1 MNSALTDNSLRIGNY
16 YVLCY
21 LREKICIFFSSGWR
35 RLSPLALV
43 VLAGTGLT
51 SSDVMAA
58 FISPVGAGQLGN
70 QLRQE
75 AESTPPAPVAPS
87 LSLPAGEKGVASAP
101 QSDTR
106 VTLTQVSFT
115 GDVALPGIRGI
126 IPSELHNVVEPWLG
140 RPVAFVDLQSMAD
153 AVTQYYR
160 SRGVLLARAILPPQT
175 IKDGILMMQ
184 VIPGKYDNAA
194 VNNSSELKYSQ
205 AVRMVSVNS
214 PAGAVVTKASLER
227 LALLLNEVPGVG
239 AQVALKSGALT
250 GTSALDIALGPG
262 KLFGGYVG
270 LDNQGDPTT
279 GRDRVMAGMYANELL
294 GYGDQ
299 LRVDLLDAYEK
310 SNLFNGSLDY
320 SLLAGGYGTRVGAN
334 YSHLNYHYNFL
345 QRGFNGYSDNWSLYV
360 SHPWIR
366 TARARVDV
374 RAEGGQ
380 QSLTDKYPADLNRGA
395 GNDGRKRISLGSVS
409 VAGSVADVPGG
420 VTGFSMKGTAGSL
433 NYRNDVARDMGFS
446 RELGSSGRFAR
457 LNYALNHDQQVWGP
471 FSVYAD
477 VNGQMANHNLDSS
490 QKYLLGGPGA
500 VRAYDIGAGSVDN
513 GTVATGE
520 VRWKHDIPVTGL
532 TRWLGESPSV
542 TVAAFYDQGWGEQYA
557 ENRNRV
563 SGSRITPDNHVNL
576 SGAGLY
582 TTVAEAGNYAL
593 TLTWA
598 HRTGN
603 ADPVSGLADRDRFW
617 VSAVKSF

>member
-1 MNSALTDNSLRIGNY
+1 MPSALNLNKVEY
-16 YVLCY
+16 FM
-21 LREKICIFFSSGWR
+21 IFSVTSRKGCRSSSVFSGR
-35 RLSPLALV
+35 LRLSPLAVL
-43 VLAGTGLT
+43 VLAGAGLT
-51 SSDVMAA
+51 SSGAMAA
-58 FISPVGAGQLGN
+58 FIPPTGAGQLGN

-75 AESTPPAPVAPS
+75 TESLPPAPVTPS
-87 LSLPAGEKGVASAP
+87 LSLPADEKGEARAPESAA
-101 QSDTR
+101 R
-106 VTLTQVSFT
+106 VTLKQVNFT
-115 GDVALPGIRGI
+115 GDVTVQDITPEALQK
-126 IPSELHNVVEPWLG
+126 VVASWLD
-140 RPVAFVDLQSMAD
+140 RPLSFSDLQLMTD

-160 SRGVLLARAILPPQT
+160 GRDALLARAVLPPQT
-175 IKDGILMMQ
+175 IKDGVLKVEI
-184 VIPGKYDNAA
+184 VPGKYDNAS
-194 VNNSSELKYSQ
+194 VSNSSALRDPQARRMVQ
-205 AVRMVSVNS
+205 AVA
-214 PAGAVVTKASLER
+214 PAGKVVTKASLER
-227 LALLLNEVPGVG
+227 MALLLGEIPGVD
-239 AQVALKSGALT
+239 AQVALASGSVT
-250 GTSALDIALGPG
+250 GTSAPDITLSPG
-262 KLFGGYVG
+262 KRFGGYVG

-279 GRDRVMAGMYANELL
+279 GRSRVMAGMYANELL

-320 SLLAGGYGTRVGAN
+320 SLLAGGYGTRIGVN
-334 YSHLNYHYNFL
+334 YSHLNYHYNFRQL
-345 QRGFNGYSDNWSLYV
+345 GFNGYSDNWNLYV
-360 SHPWIR
+360 THPWIR

-380 QSLTDKYPADLNRGA
+380 QSLTDKYPAGLYGST
-395 GNDGRKRISLGSVS
+395 GTEGRKQVSLGSLS

-420 VTGFSMKGTAGSL
+420 VTGFSVKGTTGNL
-433 NYRNDVARDMGFS
+433 EYRNDTARSMGFS
-446 RELGSSGRFAR
+446 RELGSSGHFAR

-471 FSVYAD
+471 FSVYAGL
-477 VNGQMANHNLDSS
+477 NGQLADHNLDSS

-500 VRAYDIGAGSVDN
+500 VRAYDIGAGSVDS

-520 VRWKHDIPVTGL
+520 VRWTHGIPATGM
-532 TRWLGESPSV
+532 TRWLGASPSV
-542 TVAAFYDQGWGEQYA
+542 TAAVFYDQGRGEQYT

-563 SGSRITPDNHVNL
+563 SGGRITPRNHVNL

-582 TTVAEAGNYAL
+582 ATVADAGNYAL

>member
-1 MNSALTDNSLRIGNY
+1 MRFPVIPRRGCRS
-16 YVLCY
+16 
-21 LREKICIFFSSGWR
+21 FSVFSDR
-35 RLSPLALV
+35 FHLSPLAVLV
-43 VLAGTGLT
+43 FIGAGLT
-51 SSDVMAA
+51 SVGAPAA
-58 FISPVGAGQLGN
+58 FLPPTGAGQLGN

-75 AESTPPAPVAPS
+75 AHTTQPAPSAPS
-87 LSLPAGEKGVASAP
+87 LSLPSGENGAARAP
-101 QSDTR
+101 KSDAR
-106 VTLTQVSFT
+106 VTLKQVSFT
-115 GDVALPGIRGI
+115 GDVAVRGVTQDAVQ
-126 IPSELHNVVEPWLG
+126 EVVSPWLN
-140 RPVAFVDLQSMAD
+140 RPVSFADLQAMTD
-153 AVTQYYR
+153 AVTQHYR
-160 SRGVLLARAILPPQT
+160 NRGVLLARAILPPQT
-175 IKDGILMMQ
+175 IKDGVLKIEI
-184 VIPGKYDNAA
+184 IPGKYDSASLSNTSA
-194 VNNSSELKYSQ
+194 LRDSQ
-205 AVRMVSVNS
+205 ATRMASVLAPTGS
-214 PAGAVVTKASLER
+214 VVTKAALER
-227 LALLLNEVPGVG
+227 MALVLGEVPGVD
-239 AQVALKSGALT
+239 AQVALKSGSLR
-250 GTSALDIALGPG
+250 GTSAPDITLVPG
-262 KLFGGYVG
+262 KRFGGYVG

-279 GRDRVMAGMYANELL
+279 GRSRVMAGMYANELL

-310 SNLFNGSLDY
+310 SNLFNGSIDY
-320 SLLAGGYGTRVGAN
+320 SLLAGGYGTRVGVN

-345 QRGFNGYSDNWSLYV
+345 QQGFNGYSDNWGLYV
-360 SHPWIR
+360 THPWIR

-380 QSLTDKYPADLNRGA
+380 QSLTDKYPAGLYGST
-395 GNDGRKRISLGSVS
+395 GTEGRKQVSLGSLS

-420 VTGFSMKGTAGSL
+420 VTGFSVKGTTGNL
-433 NYRNDVARDMGFS
+433 DYRNDTARDMGFS
-446 RELGSSGRFAR
+446 RELGSSGHFAR
-457 LNYALNHDQQVWGP
+457 LNWALNHDQQVWGP
-471 FSVYAD
+471 FSVYTG

-520 VRWKHDIPVTGL
+520 VRWKHDIPETGL
-532 TRWLGESPSV
+532 TRWLGALPSV

-563 SGSRITPDNHVNL
+563 SGGRITPDNHVNL

>member
-1 MNSALTDNSLRIGNY
+1 MRFSVTRRRGCHSSSVSSDRFRLSLLSALVFTGS
-16 YVLCY
+16 
-21 LREKICIFFSSGWR
+21 
-35 RLSPLALV
+35 
-43 VLAGTGLT
+43 GLT
-51 SSDVMAA
+51 STGVSAA
-58 FISPVGAGQLGN
+58 FLPPTGAGQLGN

-75 AESTPPAPVAPS
+75 AHITQPAPSAPS
-87 LSLPAGEKGVASAP
+87 LSLPSGEKGAVRAP
-101 QSDTR
+101 DSDAR
-106 VTLTQVSFT
+106 VTLKQVSFA
-115 GDVALPGIRGI
+115 GDVAVQGVTEDAVQEVI
-126 IPSELHNVVEPWLG
+126 SPWLN
-140 RPVAFVDLQSMAD
+140 RPVSFADLQAMAD
-153 AVTQYYR
+153 AVTQHYR
-160 SRGVLLARAILPPQT
+160 SRGVILARAILPPQT
-175 IKDGILMMQ
+175 IKDGVLKIEI
-184 VIPGKYDNAA
+184 IPGKYDKASFSNTSA
-194 VNNSSELKYSQ
+194 LRDSQ
-205 AVRMVSVNS
+205 ATLMVSS
-214 PAGAVVTKASLER
+214 LAPAGSVVTKAGLER
-227 LALLLNEVPGVG
+227 MALVLNEVPGVN
-239 AQVALKSGALT
+239 AQVALKSGSLR
-250 GTSALDIALGPG
+250 GTSAPDITLVPG
-262 KLFGGYVG
+262 KRFGGYVG

-279 GRDRVMAGMYANELL
+279 GRSRVMAGMYANELL

-310 SNLFNGSLDY
+310 SNLFNGSIDY

-334 YSHLNYHYNFL
+334 YSHLNYHYNFRQL
-345 QRGFNGYSDNWSLYV
+345 GFNGYSDNWNLYV
-360 SHPWIR
+360 THPWIR

-380 QSLTDKYPADLNRGA
+380 QSLTDKYPAGLYGTE
-395 GNDGRKRISLGSVS
+395 GRKQVSLGSLS

-420 VTGFSMKGTAGSL
+420 VTGFSVKGTTGNL
-433 NYRNDVARDMGFS
+433 DYRNDTARDMGFS
-446 RELGSSGRFAR
+446 RELGSSGHFAR
-457 LNYALNHDQQVWGP
+457 LNWALNHDQQVWGP
-471 FSVYAD
+471 FSVYAG

-520 VRWKHDIPVTGL
+520 VRWKHDIPETGL
-532 TRWLGESPSV
+532 TRWLGALPSV

-563 SGSRITPDNHVNL
+563 SGGRITPDNHVNL

>member
-1 MNSALTDNSLRIGNY
+1 MVFSITSRSGDGASPVSARRFRLSLSALL
-16 YVLCY
+16 VL
-21 LREKICIFFSSGWR
+21 SG
-35 RLSPLALV
+35 
-43 VLAGTGLT
+43 AGLYGGTA
-51 SSDVMAA
+51 MAA
-58 FISPVGAGQLGN
+58 FLPPPTGSGQLNN
-70 QLRQE
+70 QLRQQDRTVP
-75 AESTPPAPVAPS
+75 SAPVAPS
-87 LSLPAGEKGVASAP
+87 ISLPAGEHGSARAP
-101 QSDTR
+101 ESTAR
-106 VTLTQVSFT
+106 VTLKAVTFT
-115 GDVALPGIRGI
+115 GMAPVPGTH
-126 IPSELHNVVEPWLG
+126 SVTEASLQKVVTPWLN
-140 RPVAFVDLQSMAD
+140 RPLSFGELQAMTD
-153 AVTQYYR
+153 AVTRHYR
-160 SRGVLLARAILPPQT
+160 DHGALVARAILPPQT
-175 IKDGILMMQ
+175 IKGGVLTVK
-184 VIPGKYDNAA
+184 VIPGRYDKGSLS
-194 VNNSSELKYSQ
+194 NSSRLSDTQ
-205 AVRMVSVNS
+205 AARMVSAAV
-214 PAGAVVTKASLER
+214 PAGTVVTRGSLER
-227 LALLLNEVPGVG
+227 MALLLSEVPGVETK
-239 AQVALKSGALT
+239 VALKAGSQP
-250 GTSALDIALGPG
+250 GTSAPDVTLTPG
-262 KLFGGYVG
+262 KRVGGYVG

-279 GRDRVMAGMYANELL
+279 GRSRVMAGMYANELL

-310 SNLFNGSLDY
+310 SNLFNGSIDY
-320 SLLAGGYGTRVGAN
+320 SLLAGGYGTRVGVN

-345 QRGFNGYSDNWSLYV
+345 QQGFNGYSDNWGLYV
-360 SHPWIR
+360 THPWIR

-380 QSLTDKYPADLNRGA
+380 QSLTDKYPAGLYGST
-395 GNDGRKRISLGSVS
+395 GTEGRKQVSLGSLS

-420 VTGFSMKGTAGSL
+420 VTGFSVKGTTGNL
-433 NYRNDVARDMGFS
+433 DYRNDTARNMGFS
-446 RELGSSGRFAR
+446 RELGSSGHFSR
-457 LNYALNHDQQVWGP
+457 LNWALNHDQQVWGP
-471 FSVYAD
+471 FSVYTG

-500 VRAYDIGAGSVDN
+500 VRAYDIGAGAVSN

-520 VRWKHDIPVTGL
+520 VRWKHDVPATGL
-532 TRWLGESPSV
+532 TRWLGVSPSV

-582 TTVAEAGNYAL
+582 TTIAEAGDYAL

>member
-1 MNSALTDNSLRIGNY
+1 MVLSVTRRRESCSSSVFSVWPRI
-16 YVLCY
+16 
-21 LREKICIFFSSGWR
+21 
-35 RLSPLALV
+35 SPLVVL
-43 VLAGTGLT
+43 VLAGTGV
-51 SSDVMAA
+51 SGGVSAA
-58 FISPVGAGQLGN
+58 TFIPPVGAGQLGN

-75 AESTPPAPVAPS
+75 TDATPPAPVAPS
-87 LSLPAGEKGVASAP
+87 LSLPASEKGRDHAMENDA
-101 QSDTR
+101 R
-106 VTLTQVSFT
+106 ITLKQVNFT
-115 GDVALPGIRGI
+115 GDVTVQGITQG
-126 IPSELHNVVEPWLG
+126 SVEKVVIPWLG
-140 RPVAFVDLQSMAD
+140 RPVSFTDLQMMAD

-160 SRGVLLARAILPPQT
+160 SHGVLLARAILPPQT
-175 IKDGILMMQ
+175 VRDGALKVEI
-184 VIPGKYDNAA
+184 IPGRYDKASLSNG
-194 VNNSSELKYSQ
+194 SGLKDAQ
-205 AVRMVSVNS
+205 ATRMVSS
-214 PAGAVVTKASLER
+214 LAQAGNVVTKAGLER
-227 LALLLNEVPGVG
+227 LALLLSEVPGVD
-239 AQVALKSGALT
+239 AEVALKSGTLK
-250 GTSALDIALGPG
+250 GTSTPDITLSPG
-262 KLFGGYVG
+262 KRFGGYVG

-279 GRDRVMAGMYANELL
+279 GRSRVMAGVYANELL

-299 LRVDLLDAYEK
+299 FRVDLLDAYEK

-320 SLLAGGYGTRVGAN
+320 SLLVGGYGTRAGAS

-345 QRGFNGYSDNWSLYV
+345 QRGFNGYSDNWNLYV
-360 SHPWIR
+360 THPWIR

-380 QSLTDKYPADLNRGA
+380 QYLTDKYPAGFYDGTDNE
-395 GNDGRKRISLGSVS
+395 GRKQASLGSLS

-420 VTGFSMKGTAGSL
+420 VTGFSVKGTSGNL
-433 NYRNDVARDMGFS
+433 DYRDDTARKMGFS
-446 RELGSSGRFAR
+446 RELGSSGHFAR
-457 LNYALNHDQQVWGP
+457 LNYVLNHDQQVWGP
-471 FSVYAD
+471 FSVYAG
-477 VNGQMANHNLDSS
+477 VNGQLANHNLDSS

-520 VRWKHDIPVTGL
+520 VRWKHDIPATVL
-532 TRWLGESPSV
+532 TRWSGGTPSV
-542 TVAAFYDQGWGEQYA
+542 TLAAFYDQGWGEQYA
-557 ENRNRV
+557 ENRNQV
-563 SGSRITPDNHVNL
+563 SGGVITPHNHVNL

>member
-1 MNSALTDNSLRIGNY
+1 M
-16 YVLCY
+16 VLSVARRGGCY
-21 LREKICIFFSSGWR
+21 LSAAFSN
-35 RLSPLALV
+35 RLRFSPLAIL
-43 VLAGTGLT
+43 VLAGTGLV
-51 SSDVMAA
+51 SNGVMAA
-58 FISPVGAGQLGN
+58 FLPPTGAGQLGG

-75 AESTPPAPVAPS
+75 AETVPPAPVAPS
-87 LSLPAGEKGVASAP
+87 LSLPAGETGTVRGTEGAA
-101 QSDTR
+101 R
-106 VTLTQVSFT
+106 VSLKQINFT
-115 GDVALPGIRGI
+115 GDVTVKGVTPEALQK
-126 IPSELHNVVEPWLG
+126 VTAPWLG
-140 RPVAFVDLQSMAD
+140 RSLSFADLQAMTD

-160 SRGVLLARAILPPQT
+160 RKGVLLARAILPPQT
-175 IKDGILMMQ
+175 IKNGVLSVEI
-184 VIPGKYDNAA
+184 IPGRYDSASLSNDSALA
-194 VNNSSELKYSQ
+194 SPQ
-205 AVRMVSVNS
+205 AMRMVSATA
-214 PAGAVVTKASLER
+214 PAGTVVTKAGLER
-227 LALLLNEVPGVG
+227 LALLLGEVPGVD
-239 AQVALKSGALT
+239 AQVALKSGARQ
-250 GTSALDIALGPG
+250 GTSAADITLSPG
-262 KLFGGYVG
+262 KRFGGYVG

-279 GRDRVMAGMYANELL
+279 GRSRVMAGVYANELL

-299 LRVDLLDAYEK
+299 LRVDLLDAWEK

-320 SLLAGGYGTRVGAN
+320 SLLAGGYGTRIGAN

-345 QRGFNGYSDNWSLYV
+345 GRGFNGYSDNWGLYV
-360 SHPWIR
+360 THPWIR

-380 QSLTDKYPADLNRGA
+380 QYLTDKYPAGLYSGT
-395 GNDGRKRISLGSVS
+395 GNEGRKQVSLGSLS

-420 VTGFSMKGTAGSL
+420 VTGFSVKGTSGNL
-433 NYRNDVARDMGFS
+433 DFRNDIARNMGFS
-446 RELGSSGRFAR
+446 RELGSSGHFAR
-457 LNYALNHDQQVWGP
+457 LNYALNHDQRVWGP
-471 FSVYAD
+471 FSVYAG
-477 VNGQMANHNLDSS
+477 VSGQLANHNLDSS

-520 VRWKHDIPVTGL
+520 VRWTHGIPATGM
-532 TRWLGESPSV
+532 TRWLGVSPSV

-557 ENRNRV
+557 DNRNQT
-563 SGSRITPDNHVNL
+563 SGGVITPHNHVNL

-582 TTVAEAGNYAL
+582 TTVAEAGEYAL

>member
-1 MNSALTDNSLRIGNY
+1 M
-16 YVLCY
+16 VLSVARRDGCY
-21 LREKICIFFSSGWR
+21 LSSAFSDR
-35 RLSPLALV
+35 LRLSPLAIL
-43 VLAGTGLT
+43 VLAGAGLV
-51 SSDVMAA
+51 SNDVMAA
-58 FISPVGAGQLGN
+58 FLPPTGAGQLGG

-75 AESTPPAPVAPS
+75 AEAVPPAPVAPS
-87 LSLPAGEKGVASAP
+87 LSLPAGERGAARESESTA
-101 QSDTR
+101 R
-106 VTLTQVSFT
+106 VSLKQIDFT
-115 GDVALPGIRGI
+115 GDVAVKGVTPEILQK
-126 IPSELHNVVEPWLG
+126 VTATWLG
-140 RPVAFVDLQSMAD
+140 RPLSFADLQAMTD

-160 SRGVLLARAILPPQT
+160 RQGVLLARAILPPQT
-175 IKDGILMMQ
+175 IKDGVLSVEI
-184 VIPGKYDNAA
+184 IPGRYDSASLSNDSALT
-194 VNNSSELKYSQ
+194 SPQ
-205 AVRMVSVNS
+205 AMRMVSATA
-214 PAGAVVTKASLER
+214 PAGTVVTKAALER
-227 LALLLNEVPGVG
+227 LALLLGEVPGVG
-239 AQVALKSGALT
+239 AQVALKSGARQ
-250 GTSALDIALGPG
+250 GTSATDIILSPG
-262 KLFGGYVG
+262 KRFGGYIG

-279 GRDRVMAGMYANELL
+279 GRSRMMAGVYANELL

-299 LRVDLLDAYEK
+299 LRVDLLDAWEK

-320 SLLAGGYGTRVGAN
+320 SLLAGGYGTRVGVN

-345 QRGFNGYSDNWSLYV
+345 RRGFNGYSDNWNLYV
-360 SHPWIR
+360 THPWIR

-380 QSLTDKYPADLNRGA
+380 QYLTDKYPAGFYDGA
-395 GNDGRKRISLGSVS
+395 DNEGRKQVSLGSLS

-420 VTGFSMKGTAGSL
+420 VTGFSVKGTSGNL
-433 NYRNDVARDMGFS
+433 DYRNDTARKMGFS
-446 RELGSSGRFAR
+446 RELDSSGHFAR
-457 LNYALNHDQQVWGP
+457 LNYMLSHDQQVWGP
-471 FSVYAD
+471 FSVYAG
-477 VNGQMANHNLDSS
+477 VNGQLANHNLDSS

-520 VRWKHDIPVTGL
+520 VRWTHGIPATGMA
-532 TRWLGESPSV
+532 RWLGRAPSV

-557 ENRNRV
+557 DNRNRA
-563 SGSRITPDNHVNL
+563 SGGVITPHNHVNL
-576 SGAGLY
+576 SGTGLY

>member
-1 MNSALTDNSLRIGNY
+1 MR
-16 YVLCY
+16 
-21 LREKICIFFSSGWR
+21 FSVTCR
-35 RLSPLALV
+35 RGCHSSVSPGRFRLFPRAALV
-43 VLAGTGLT
+43 FAGAGLV
-51 SSDVMAA
+51 SAGASAA
-58 FISPVGAGQLGN
+58 FLPPTGAGQLGN

-75 AESTPPAPVAPS
+75 TQTTPPAPSAPS
-87 LSLPAGEKGVASAP
+87 LSLPSGEKGVARAP
-101 QSDTR
+101 DSDAR
-106 VTLTQVSFT
+106 VTLKQVSFT
-115 GDVALPGIRGI
+115 GDVVVQGVTEDAVQ
-126 IPSELHNVVEPWLG
+126 NVVSPWLN
-140 RPVAFVDLQSMAD
+140 RPVSFADLQAMAD
-153 AVTQYYR
+153 AVTQHYR
-160 SRGVLLARAILPPQT
+160 NRGVLLARAILPPQT
-175 IKDGILMMQ
+175 IKDGVLKIEI
-184 VIPGKYDNAA
+184 IPGKYDNASLS
-194 VNNSSELKYSQ
+194 NTSSLKD
-205 AVRMVSVNS
+205 APATRTVSS
-214 PAGAVVTKASLER
+214 LAPAGSVVTKAGLER
-227 LALLLNEVPGVG
+227 MALVLSEIPGMDV
-239 AQVALKSGALT
+239 QVALKSGSLR
-250 GTSALDIALGPG
+250 GTSAPDITLTPG
-262 KLFGGYVG
+262 KRFGGYVG

-279 GRDRVMAGMYANELL
+279 GRSRVMAGMYANELL

-310 SNLFNGSLDY
+310 SNLFNGSIDY

-334 YSHLNYHYNFL
+334 YSHLNYHYNFRQL
-345 QRGFNGYSDNWSLYV
+345 GFNGYSDNWNLYV
-360 SHPWIR
+360 THPWIR

-380 QSLTDKYPADLNRGA
+380 QSLTDKYPAGLYGST
-395 GNDGRKRISLGSVS
+395 GTEGRKQVSLGSLS

-420 VTGFSMKGTAGSL
+420 VTGFSVKGTTGNL
-433 NYRNDVARDMGFS
+433 DYRNDTARNMGFS
-446 RELGSSGRFAR
+446 RELGSSGHFAR
-457 LNYALNHDQQVWGP
+457 LNWALNHDQQVWGP
-471 FSVYAD
+471 FSVYTG

-500 VRAYDIGAGSVDN
+500 VRAYDIGAGAVSS

-520 VRWKHDIPVTGL
+520 VRWKHDVPATGL
-532 TRWLGESPSV
+532 TRWLGASPSV

>member
-1 MNSALTDNSLRIGNY
+1 
-16 YVLCY
+16 
-21 LREKICIFFSSGWR
+21 
-35 RLSPLALV
+35 
-43 VLAGTGLT
+43 
-51 SSDVMAA
+51 
-58 FISPVGAGQLGN
+58 

-75 AESTPPAPVAPS
+75 TQTTPPAPSAPS
-87 LSLPAGEKGVASAP
+87 LSLPSDEKGVARAP
-101 QSDTR
+101 DSDAR
-106 VTLTQVSFT
+106 VTLKQVSFT
-115 GDVALPGIRGI
+115 GDVAVRGVTQDAVQ
-126 IPSELHNVVEPWLG
+126 EVVSPWLN
-140 RPVAFVDLQSMAD
+140 RPVSFADLQAMTD
-153 AVTQYYR
+153 AVTQHYR
-160 SRGVLLARAILPPQT
+160 NRGVLLARAILPPQT
-175 IKDGILMMQ
+175 IKDGVLKIEI
-184 VIPGKYDNAA
+184 IPGKYDSASLSNTSA
-194 VNNSSELKYSQ
+194 LRDSQ
-205 AVRMVSVNS
+205 ATRMASVLAPTGS
-214 PAGAVVTKASLER
+214 VVTKAALER
-227 LALLLNEVPGVG
+227 MALVLGEVPGVD
-239 AQVALKSGALT
+239 AQVALKSGSLR
-250 GTSALDIALGPG
+250 GTSAPDITLVPG
-262 KLFGGYVG
+262 KRFGGYVG

-279 GRDRVMAGMYANELL
+279 GRSRVMAGMYANELL

-310 SNLFNGSLDY
+310 SNLFNGSIDY
-320 SLLAGGYGTRVGAN
+320 SLLAGGYGTRVGVN

-345 QRGFNGYSDNWSLYV
+345 QQGFNGYSDNWGLYV
-360 SHPWIR
+360 THPWIR

-380 QSLTDKYPADLNRGA
+380 QSLTDKYPAGLYGST
-395 GNDGRKRISLGSVS
+395 GTEGRKQVSLGSLS

-420 VTGFSMKGTAGSL
+420 VTGFSVKGTTGNL
-433 NYRNDVARDMGFS
+433 NYRNDTARDMGFS
-446 RELGSSGRFAR
+446 RELGSSGHFAR
-457 LNYALNHDQQVWGP
+457 LNWALNHDQQVWGP
-471 FSVYAD
+471 FSVYTG

-520 VRWKHDIPVTGL
+520 VRWKHDIPETGL
-532 TRWLGESPSV
+532 TRWLGALPSV
-542 TVAAFYDQGWGEQYA
+542 TVAAFYDQGWGEQYT

-563 SGSRITPDNHVNL
+563 SGGRITPDNHVNL